1 MASCEKCW
9 WDAGLRAMEDFSKS
23 KVEHYVD
30 LLKERIDNPCSAR
43 EMAGQWWNE
52 EKQCDSRKLCFGG
65 D

>member
-23 KVEHYVD
+23 KVEHYID

-52 EKQCDSRKLCFGG
+52 EKTM
-65 D
+65 